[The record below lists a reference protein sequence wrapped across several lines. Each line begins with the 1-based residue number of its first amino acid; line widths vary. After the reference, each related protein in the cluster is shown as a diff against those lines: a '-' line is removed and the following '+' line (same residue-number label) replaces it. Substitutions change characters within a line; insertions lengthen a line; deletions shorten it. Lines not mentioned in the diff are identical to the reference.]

1 MISKIY
7 EIGAKYKLTRM
18 GGRKGKPN
26 KEKADLY
33 RDAARLS
40 RLQPSIKRVVRYKKT
55 KGK

>member
-40 RLQPSIKRVVRYKKT
+40 RLQPSIKRVVRYNKT